1 MINIA
6 TEKILSTVTMVGSAF
21 ITIFILWGS
30 VTDPVNVT
38 KLLGLG
44 GLAGALTA
52 ILTIFGLKK
61 IWSEYKLQLLL
72 LILFLLAM
80 INSVVQSKAPTVQL
94 IYGVYG
100 RNSGL
105 VTYVFLTLIFLASML
120 FSLNESFLKI
130 IYALMFAGTINVFY
144 TFWVTLFGDFVG
156 WTNPYGNVLGTFG
169 NPNFV
174 GSYLG
179 ISVSIF
185 FAYAI
190 RPQTTMR
197 YRAITLLL
205 IVIGWVEIRESSAI
219 QGIVV
224 GAGGMA
230 LVLFL
235 YLRSRCQTVFIPL
248 IYSFIVSGLG
258 IAAVLGALQKGP
270 LSPLIYK
277 NSVSLRGEYWQAAI
291 NMGREFPFSGVGMDT
306 YGDWYRELR
315 EPTALI
321 NPGPET
327 TTNAAHNV
335 FLDQFAYGGWPMFI
349 TYLLLVM
356 MVLISIIKI
365 FLRTKE
371 YDFIFAGLSVA
382 WICYQIQS
390 LISINQIGLASW
402 GWILGGALIAYERS
416 GRPIEKDKVSTANSD
431 LRNKGKAGQKV
442 SVVSPQMVAG
452 VGLILGLLVGTPP
465 LSADMTWKS
474 AATSG
479 SLEQVEKA
487 LIPGYLNPLSSARYI
502 SAVQLFET
510 SELYDYAYRYA
521 KVGVD
526 FNPNSFDS
534 WKLLY
539 YIKNSNEADKVQA
552 LSNMRRLDPNNPE
565 ILNLSE

>member
-1 MINIA
+1 MLTIA
-6 TEKILSTVTMVGSAF
+6 TEKTLATATMVGSAF
-21 ITIFILWGS
+21 TTIFILWGS

-44 GLAGALTA
+44 GLTGAVTA
-52 ILTIFGLKK
+52 ILMVFGIKK
-61 IWSEYKLQLLL
+61 IWSEYKLQLLV
-72 LILFLLAM
+72 LILFLLSM
-80 INSVVQSKAPTVQL
+80 INSVVQSTAPTIQL
-94 IYGVYG
+94 IYGIFG

-105 VTYVFLTLIFLASML
+105 IAYVFLTLIFLASML

-174 GSYLG
+174 GSFLG
-179 ISVSIF
+179 ISVSIY

-190 RPQTTMR
+190 RPQTTKP
-197 YRAITLLL
+197 YRAIALVL
-205 IVIGWVEIRESSAI
+205 IVIGCFEIKESSAI

-235 YLRSRCQTVFIPL
+235 YLRSRCRTIFVPL
-248 IYSFIVSGLG
+248 IYFFIVSGLG
-258 IAAVLGALQKGP
+258 IIALLGALQKGP
-270 LSPLIYK
+270 LSSLIYK

-315 EPTALI
+315 DPTALI

-335 FLDQFAYGGWPMFI
+335 FLDQFAYGGWPMLT
-349 TYLLLVM
+349 TYLLLVV

-371 YDFIFAGLSVA
+371 YDFIFVGLSVA

-390 LISINQIGLASW
+390 LISINQIGLAIW
-402 GWILGGALIAYERS
+402 GWVLGGALIAYERS
-416 GRPIEKDKVSTANSD
+416 SRPTERDKASPNKIES
-431 LRNKGKAGQKV
+431 RNNQQSGQKATI
-442 SVVSPQMVAG
+442 VSPHMITG
-452 VGLILGLLVGTPP
+452 VGVILGLLLGTPP
-465 LSADMTWKS
+465 LSSDMTWRS
-474 AATSG
+474 ALTSG
-479 SLEQVEKA
+479 SVEQVEKA

-510 SELYDYAYRYA
+510 NELYDYAYKYA
-521 KVGVD
+521 KIGVE

-534 WKLLY
+534 WKVLY
-539 YIKNSNEADKVQA
+539 YIKKSNEADKAQA
-552 LSNMRRLDPNNPE
+552 LSNMQRLDPNNPE